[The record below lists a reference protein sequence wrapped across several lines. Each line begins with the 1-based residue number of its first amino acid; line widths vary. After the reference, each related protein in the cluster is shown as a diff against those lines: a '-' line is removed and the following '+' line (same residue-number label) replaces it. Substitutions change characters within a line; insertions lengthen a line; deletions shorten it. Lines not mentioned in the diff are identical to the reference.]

1 MNRTSIA
8 IALGLALGAAPLA
21 AQAPAAAGKPGSIG
35 VMGGLTFPRGSDAS
49 DLWKKG
55 WNAGVLIRLG
65 APPFPLSFRLEGQW
79 HQLGGKT
86 IEVPD
91 FGTVRSDLR
100 VIDGTADFEWT
111 LGPPKA
117 SNFYLIG
124 GVGFYKLRSKNTQAP
139 TDIGGSLPTEQVDQ
153 TVSTTAFG
161 WNGGAG
167 VRFQVSGH
175 TLFIEGRYHSVN
187 GSRQTDFTGGTKEI
201 RFIPL
206 DVGITI

>member
-1 MNRTSIA
+1 
-8 IALGLALGAAPLA
+8 
-21 AQAPAAAGKPGSIG
+21 
-35 VMGGLTFPRGSDAS
+35 MGGLTFPRGSDAS

-86 IEVPD
+86 VTKAD
-91 FGTVRSDLR
+91 VGSARSDLR
-100 VIDGTADFEWT
+100 AIDGTADFEWT

-124 GVGFYKLRSKNTQAP
+124 GAGFYKLRGTNTQTPGNIEGGTETTETRSA
-139 TDIGGSLPTEQVDQ
+139 TD
-153 TVSTTAFG
+153 FG

-167 VRFQVSGH
+167 IRFQLSGH

-187 GSRQTDFTGGTKEI
+187 NGHEVDGTGSRKALHIIPIEI
-201 RFIPL
+201 
-206 DVGITI
+206 GITL